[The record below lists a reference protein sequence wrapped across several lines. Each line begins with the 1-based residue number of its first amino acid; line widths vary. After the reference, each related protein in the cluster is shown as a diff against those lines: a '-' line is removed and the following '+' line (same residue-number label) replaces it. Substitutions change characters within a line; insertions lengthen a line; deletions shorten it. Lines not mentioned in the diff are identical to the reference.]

1 MSRYYEVFLHFLGI
15 LTLKKKPQELRYS
28 RNIFK
33 FFSVLAV
40 TISYV
45 NILILGIK
53 VPNIKIFMLMSIL
66 INNFSFFC
74 ILYFFLLKNGIKNR
88 FIQISSNLLG
98 IEIINCV
105 LFLSLIF
112 VNNMIYNDY
121 IPFLLSCS
129 IAIWFLVVRVN
140 IIRYSFNY
148 GTIFSIIFLLALFFI
163 SFIISMV
170 ITFFLSLFYNII

>member
-1 MSRYYEVFLHFLGI
+1 
-15 LTLKKKPQELRYS
+15 
-28 RNIFK
+28 
-33 FFSVLAV
+33 
-40 TISYV
+40 
-45 NILILGIK
+45 
-53 VPNIKIFMLMSIL
+53 MSIL